1 MRVIEPNLTSKAKLQ
16 AIDDQITEFE
26 LKLIGLPDKRRTF
39 AQQDQA
45 RRCEEKLE
53 DLRQERANI
62 IAQQEQARRCE

>member
-1 MRVIEPNLTSKAKLQ
+1 MRTIEPNLTSKAKLK

-45 RRCEEKLE
+45 RKCEEKLE
-53 DLRQERANI
+53 DLK
-62 IAQQEQARRCE
+62 